1 MSLSNQWVIKTNI
14 ADFKRKLAEE
24 TDPARRRV
32 LEELLAKE
40 EAKLRDSV

>member
-1 MSLSNQWVIKTNI
+1 MSLPNQWVVRTNI

-24 TDPARRRV
+24 ADPARRRV

-40 EAKLRDSV
+40 EAKLRESA